1 MTPQFLLPFAFFFV
15 GLVGRRWSVTR
26 EKSVAILSWL
36 ISWVML
42 PAVIIAS
49 MSSLHLSRS
58 VLLLPAANLYLVVA
72 LLALTAGAAVL
83 LKVPR
88 KTAGAAIIA
97 CGSLEGGSIG
107 LALTLSLFGTSLLP
121 QFFVFDV
128 THAFVLFT
136 LTYLIACLF
145 GQTGQHSGRFI
156 RSFLIGPIP
165 LAIGIGLMLNFAS
178 IRIDPR
184 IYATLNA
191 MGYLMLPAVMT
202 ILGFRFALNAKYFKI
217 SLVITLAKI
226 VVGYLLALAFVCLFH
241 PSPEA
246 RAIILLSSCLPPSF
260 LTLVFAEEQRLDSE
274 FLSTFLPISGIL
286 SFGLLY
292 GAFTM
297 FPGLL

>member
-1 MTPQFLLPFAFFFV
+1 MTSQFLLPFAFFFV
-15 GLVGRRWSVTR
+15 GLFGRRWSVTR
-26 EKSVAILSWL
+26 EKAVAVLSWL

-42 PAVIIAS
+42 PAVIVAS
-49 MSSLHLSRS
+49 MSSLHLTNS

-72 LLALTAGAAVL
+72 LLALTASAAAL
-83 LKVPR
+83 FKLR
-88 KTAGAAIIA
+88 RTTAGAAIIA

-107 LALTLSLFGTSLLP
+107 LALTLSLFGTALLP

-145 GQTGQHSGRFI
+145 GQTGQHSTRFI

-165 LAIGIGLMLNFAS
+165 LAIGVGLMLNFAS
-178 IRIDPR
+178 VRIDPR

-191 MGYLMLPAVMT
+191 IGYLMLPAVMT
-202 ILGFRFALNAKYFKI
+202 ILGFRFALNAKYLKI
-217 SLVITLAKI
+217 SVVMTLAKI
-226 VVGYLLALAFVCLFH
+226 VVGYLLALAFVSLFH

-274 FLSTFLPISGIL
+274 FLSTFLPISAIL

-297 FPGLL
+297 FPRLL

>member
-42 PAVIIAS
+42 PAVIVAS
-49 MSSLHLSRS
+49 MSSLHLSHS
-58 VLLLPAANLYLVVA
+58 VLLLPAANLYLVAA
-72 LLALTAGAAVL
+72 LLALTAGGAVL
-83 LKVPR
+83 FKVSR

-107 LALTLSLFGTSLLP
+107 LALTLSLFGTALLP
-121 QFFVFDV
+121 QFFVFDI

-145 GQTGQHSGRFI
+145 GNTGQHSARFI
-156 RSFLIGPIP
+156 RSFILGPIP
-165 LAIGIGLMLNFAS
+165 LAIAVGLALNFAS
-178 IRIDPR
+178 IKIEPR
-184 IYATLNA
+184 VYATLNA
-191 MGYLMLPAVMT
+191 VGYLMLPAVMT
-202 ILGFRFALNAKYFKI
+202 ILGFRFALSAKYLKI
-217 SLVITLAKI
+217 SVVLTLAKI
-226 VVGYLLALAFVCLFH
+226 VVGYLLAWAFVQFFH
-241 PSPEA
+241 PSAET

-260 LTLVFAEEQRLDSE
+260 LTLVFAEEQHLDSE
-274 FLSTFLPISGIL
+274 FLSTFLPVSSIL